1 MRYIYNLK
9 LKLKI
14 TLLITFL
21 PWYLITLKS
30 HADNIKNSVNNEET
44 NFKRLPEVKDLE
56 KQNNTGKIDIF
67 SFGGANTNLLLSLK
81 LLGVFKSKNIS
92 YAIINYNNKIG
103 EVTIGNKGGKD
114 TIYLPNDYELV
125 NINLEKFSV
134 IVKSKEK
141 FYEIKGL

>member
-1 MRYIYNLK
+1 LRYIYNLK

-67 SFGGANTNLLLSLK
+67 SFGGANTNLL
-81 LLGVFKSKNIS
+81 
-92 YAIINYNNKIG
+92 
-103 EVTIGNKGGKD
+103 
-114 TIYLPNDYELV
+114 
-125 NINLEKFSV
+125 
-134 IVKSKEK
+134 
-141 FYEIKGL
+141 